1 MLCYTYII
9 YFTATLFAERV
20 KCSSYQSVL
29 QLMIILALSTN
40 TNTIQVMY
48 YCKTGHRNRY
58 TILLYSDH

>member
-9 YFTATLFAERV
+9 YFTATLFTERV

-58 TILLYSDH
+58 TILSIIL